1 MMVIMVVCCD
11 GGVKI
16 LQEGISIHHWQTFLV
31 QVVSQDFDPLREE
44 GRRVGH
50 EFQGKGRE
58 DD

>member
-1 MMVIMVVCCD
+1 MVVCCD